1 MKFQYVALLGL
12 GLSCVANAG
21 QMDGKD
27 AYGANVVASFERS
40 LEPMKAVD
48 MALLKQQ
55 PIRLSMLNVKQSE
68 DSVVRSHELIM
79 R

>member
-1 MKFQYVALLGL
+1 MKFQYVALIGL

-21 QMDGKD
+21 QVDGKD
-27 AYGANVVASFERS
+27 AYGANIAASFERS

-48 MALLKQQ
+48 LALLKQQ
-55 PIRLSMLNVKQSE
+55 PIRLSMLNLKQSD
-68 DSVVRSHELIM
+68 DSVIRSHELIM